1 MSSKSK
7 RKGYKFE
14 NEIKK
19 RFIKAGFECDRLA
32 QAYQP
37 DLILKGFGK
46 IECKCKKS
54 EFGNLYK
61 YLTGNMAL
69 VVKKQSPKEKG
80 NKPLA
85 IIPFDT
91 FLHLLLTKEV
101 YKNDKFT
108 KKGE

>member
-1 MSSKSK
+1 MPSRSKI
-7 RKGYKFE
+7 KGYRFE
-14 NEIKK
+14 D
-19 RFIKAGFECDRLA
+19 FIRKQFQKAGFKCDRLA

-37 DLILKGFGK
+37 DLLLKGFGK
-46 IECKCKKS
+46 IECKCLKS

-91 FLHLLLTKEV
+91 FLHLLLTREV
-101 YKNDKFT
+101 YEGG
-108 KKGE
+108 KKCLK